1 MKKMKIV
8 IIMLAAITAVI
19 TGPCAA
25 AAASLAV
32 NEIAKVPP
40 DISEIYIEA
49 GNMVS
54 LTFVKSVDTIATAE
68 VKSDTR
74 AANPVSVERRGPKL
88 VVKVAGR
95 EDSSKPGPGRM
106 TTSLKLHIPGGRN
119 VTVLGRNLVISGELA
134 AKNIRVRTMSLSMHF
149 LKMSASKN
157 VSVETGYG
165 QLKFTLISGRKLSVK
180 GDVLSGKILV
190 PASAEVVCLEKGEL
204 QIVRSVI
211 LAANK

>member
-1 MKKMKIV
+1 MKKMKTGAIL
-8 IIMLAAITAVI
+8 LAALAAVI
-19 TGPCAA
+19 TKPCAA
-25 AAASLAV
+25 GVSSRAV
-32 NEIAKVPP
+32 SEIAKVPP
-40 DISEIYIEA
+40 EISEIYIEA

-54 LTFVKSVDTIATAE
+54 LTFVKSVDSIGASE
-68 VKSDTR
+68 VRSDSR
-74 AANPVSVERRGPKL
+74 VANPVSVERRGSKL

-95 EDSSKPGPGRM
+95 EDTSKPGPGRM

-134 AKNIRVRTMSLSMHF
+134 AKNIQVRTMSLSMHF

-165 QLKFTLISGRKLSVK
+165 QLKFTLTSGMKLSVK
-180 GDVLSGKILV
+180 GDILSGKIFV

-211 LAANK
+211 LAEK

>member
-1 MKKMKIV
+1 MKKTKIR
-8 IIMLAAITAVI
+8 IILLAAIAAVMASP
-19 TGPCAA
+19 GAA
-25 AAASLAV
+25 GAGSPAV

-40 DISEIYIEA
+40 EISEIYIEA

-54 LTFVKSVDTIATAE
+54 LTFVKSADTIATSE
-68 VKSDTR
+68 VRSDGQ
-74 AANPVSVERRGPKL
+74 AANPVSVERRGTKM
-88 VVKVAGR
+88 VIKVAGR
-95 EDSSKPGPGRM
+95 EDASKPKSGKM
-106 TTSLKLHIPGGRN
+106 ATSLKLHIPGGRN

-165 QLKFTLISGRKLSVK
+165 QLKFTLTSGMKLSVK
-180 GDVLSGKILV
+180 GDILSGKIFV

-211 LAANK
+211 LAAK

>member
-1 MKKMKIV
+1 MKKMKIGT
-8 IIMLAAITAVI
+8 ILLAAIAAVM

-25 AAASLAV
+25 GAGSRTV
-32 NEIAKVPP
+32 SEIAKVPAE
-40 DISEIYIEA
+40 ISEISIEA

-74 AANPVSVERRGPKL
+74 VANPVSVERRGSKL

-95 EDSSKPGPGRM
+95 EDTSKPGSGRM
-106 TTSLKLHIPGGRN
+106 TTSLKLHIPGWRN

-149 LKMSASKN
+149 LKMSASN
-157 VSVETGYG
+157 GVSVETGYG
-165 QLKFTLISGRKLSVK
+165 QLKFTLSSGRKLSVK
-180 GDVLSGKILV
+180 GDILSGKIFV
-190 PASAEVVCLEKGEL
+190 PASAEVVCRDNGEL

-211 LAANK
+211 LAEK